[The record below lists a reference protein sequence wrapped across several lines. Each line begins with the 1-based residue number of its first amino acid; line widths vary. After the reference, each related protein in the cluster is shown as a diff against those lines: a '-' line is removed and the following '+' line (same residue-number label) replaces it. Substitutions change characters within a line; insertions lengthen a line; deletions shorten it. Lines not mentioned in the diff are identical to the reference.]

1 MGEVRRMYGPP
12 DDGSPNYG
20 TPNDEPTGELPPVPP
35 RARASDHAPQHGW
48 TFDQQPTR
56 YGAAPPPPPP
66 QFYGPDPLTYQVP
79 AAEPSWWRRNAVAV
93 VSGIVSLLVIVGV
106 GWILIKPDG
115 QPTPVSAAGSPTP
128 SQSPSVAPTSEAPS
142 PTPSPTPAPTTQ
154 SRAPTVVEVPTE
166 KPPPAELP
174 PAPPPQIPDT
184 PDCVQHPGPDAP
196 PDEVSAALTAAGNKQ
211 YWKNVKPPD
220 GLTGPVP
227 TITMSANLM
236 KAVAWAESSW
246 RSTVIACDHGIGLM
260 QVMPDTAAWM
270 NQRFGTNY
278 DPHSVA
284 GNAALG
290 AEYLEWL
297 TMYFGLF
304 YFGNFD
310 LNAQQPVGDNG
321 ATLRLRDVVI
331 AAYNVGYQEIENLND
346 PANETDDTLS
356 IPNQWYVDRVTG
368 YITNCPCPTV

>member
-1 MGEVRRMYGPP
+1 MYGPP
-12 DDGSPNYG
+12 DYGSSDSGPS
-20 TPNDEPTGELPPVPP
+20 DEEQTGELPPV
-35 RARASDHAPQHGW
+35 RAPGRAPERGW

-66 QFYGPDPLTYQVP
+66 RVYGPDPRTYEVP
-79 AAEPSWWRRNAVAV
+79 TSESSWWRRNAVAV
-93 VSGIVSLLVIVGV
+93 VSGVVSLLVIVGV
-106 GWILIKPDG
+106 SWFVFKPDER
-115 QPTPVSAAGSPTP
+115 PAPVSAVGSP
-128 SQSPSVAPTSEAPS
+128 SPSLSPGAAPTSEAPS
-142 PTPSPTPAPTTQ
+142 LTPSPTPTPAPTTQ
-154 SRAPTVVEVPTE
+154 SRPPTVVEVPTE

-211 YWKNVKPPD
+211 YWKNVNPPK
-220 GLTGPVP
+220 GLTGPLP
-227 TITMSANLM
+227 TITMPANLM

-260 QVMPDTAAWM
+260 QVMPDTATWM
-270 NQRFGTNY
+270 NQRFGTNN

-284 GNAALG
+284 GNTALG

-297 TMYFGLF
+297 TMYFGLY

-310 LNAQQPVGDNG
+310 LDAQEPVGDNG
-321 ATLRLRDVVI
+321 ATLRLRDVVL
-331 AAYNVGYQEIENLND
+331 AAYNVGYQEVENLND
-346 PANETDDTLS
+346 PADEMDDTLS

-368 YITNCPCPTV
+368 YMTNCPCPAV